1 LVFSPADFQNV
12 ALLKSQFYN
21 LQTGT
26 GVLPGLHMS
35 PENLVAFSE
44 KVFGPPISVSDKGP
58 NKKFIDTIKNT
69 EIESGKQN
77 KNGRFNDS

>member
-1 LVFSPADFQNV
+1 
-12 ALLKSQFYN
+12 
-21 LQTGT
+21 
-26 GVLPGLHMS
+26 MS

-58 NKKFIDTIKNT
+58 NKKFINTIKNT

>member
-1 LVFSPADFQNV
+1 
-12 ALLKSQFYN
+12 
-21 LQTGT
+21 
-26 GVLPGLHMS
+26 MS
-35 PENLVAFSE
+35 PENPVALSE
-44 KVFGPPISVSDKGP
+44 KVFGPQISVSDKGP